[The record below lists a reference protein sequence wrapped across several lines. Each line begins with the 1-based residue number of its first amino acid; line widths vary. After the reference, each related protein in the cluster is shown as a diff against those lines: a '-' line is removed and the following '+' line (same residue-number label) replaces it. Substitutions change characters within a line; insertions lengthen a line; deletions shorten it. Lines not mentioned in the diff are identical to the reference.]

1 MNDKFIINKSLLNEF
16 TLTIKQQD
24 STLPMVISTTP
35 RVGHPNGDEFTG
47 HLYLLDTN
55 VEVDA
60 GIVIAPTPYY
70 GTGDGG
76 VVTGPFYDNGKITL
90 TFNST
95 KVGALISQRGSKA
108 DRYYLKPTY
117 RLAIEC
123 ETVNNGDFVAKV
135 DNVYVDA

>member
-24 STLPMVISTTP
+24 STLPMVIDTSDT
-35 RVGHPNGDEFTG
+35 FTG

-60 GIVIAPTPYY
+60 GIVIVPAPYY
-70 GTGDGG
+70 GTGTGG

-90 TFNST
+90 TFDPT
-95 KVGALISQRGSKA
+95 KVGTLVSQRGSKA

-123 ETVNNGDFVAKV
+123 ETVNNGSFVAKV

>member
-24 STLPMVISTTP
+24 STLPMVIDASDT
-35 RVGHPNGDEFTG
+35 FTA
-47 HLYLLDTN
+47 HLYKLDTN

-60 GIVIAPTPYY
+60 GITIVPAPYY
-70 GTGDGG
+70 GTDGEG
-76 VVTGPFYDNGKITL
+76 NTTGPFYDNGKITL
-90 TFNST
+90 TFDQT
-95 KVGALISQRGSKA
+95 KVGTLVSNRGSKA